1 RTVTVVDTTPPV
13 VVCSTNAIFECD
25 GAGNS
30 AQIAAWLALAS
41 ASDVCSGT
49 AVVTNNYAGLSDLCG
64 ASGAATVIFTATDA
78 CGNQSS
84 CSKTVTVVDTT
95 APAITC
101 SSNAVFECDGAG
113 NGAQIAAWL
122 ALASATDVC
131 SGTAV
136 VTNNYTILSD
146 LCGASGAATVIFTAT
161 DACGNQSSCSKTV
174 TV

>member
-1 RTVTVVDTTPPV
+1 T
-13 VVCSTNAIFECD
+13 
-25 GAGNS
+25 
-30 AQIAAWLALAS
+30 
-41 ASDVCSGT
+41 
-49 AVVTNNYAGLSDLCG
+49 GLSDLCV
-64 ASGAATVIFTATDA
+64 APYTTLVRSTATDA

-136 VTNNYTILSD
+136 VTNNYTGLSD
-146 LCGASGAATVIFTAT
+146 LCGASGAATV
-161 DACGNQSSCSKTV
+161 
-174 TV
+174 